1 MEQTPVEFIVEQLD
15 CLNKERKQNLIDAE
29 TYFKHKAVLI
39 KEAKARENLQR
50 KADMLLAMKEAN
62 ELRLAQEKQMDNL

>member
-15 CLNKERKQNLIDAE
+15 CLNRERKENLIDVE
-29 TYFKHKAVLI
+29 TYFKHKTALI
-39 KEAKARENLQR
+39 KEAKARENSQR

>member
-15 CLNKERKQNLIDAE
+15 CLNRERKENLIDVE
-29 TYFKHKAVLI
+29 TYFKHKTTLI
-39 KEAKARENLQR
+39 KEAKAKENSQR